1 MNVRRPTGIVPRLT
15 GGLRVPGLSKVGVL
29 VMVIGLHADLVEHAF
44 VFRATA
50 SSGGFSPGEHVTHF
64 VVLVGMVL
72 VLAGVIA
79 DGMRAAR
86 GREDRPEGS
95 ARDAVR

>member
-1 MNVRRPTGIVPRLT
+1 MTAQRPARIVAALT
-15 GGLRVPGLSKVGVL
+15 GGLRVPGLAKVGAL
-29 VMVIGLHADLVEHAF
+29 VIVVGLHADLVEHAF
-44 VFRATA
+44 VFPATA
-50 SSGGFSPGEHVTHF
+50 SAGGFSPGEHVTHF

-72 VLAGVIA
+72 VLAGVVA

>member
-1 MNVRRPTGIVPRLT
+1 MTVQRQTGIVARLT
-15 GGLRVPGLSKVGVL
+15 GGLRVPGLSKLGVL
-29 VMVIGLHADLVEHAF
+29 VIVIGLHADLVEHAF
-44 VFRATA
+44 VFRTTA
-50 SSGGFSPGEHVTHF
+50 SGGFSPGEHVTHL